1 MQFSARLFF
10 VLASFVCFFGCKN
23 RKAENC
29 STALPKTFSPVNGT
43 LLSYSK
49 TEPDTQKMVLV
60 PSGSFLMGN
69 EKNTVERSEDEQPT
83 IRKTVPRF
91 FMDSTEVTIGEFAQF
106 VRETNYKTMAEKSGS
121 SLVFHYAKK
130 KDIGENKLPWWKE
143 VKGVS
148 WQKPF
153 AEEQQNNQV
162 QENFPAVHVS
172 WYDAANYCA
181 WKGKRLPTETE
192 WEYAAVKGN
201 RATQPM
207 NIFQGQ
213 FPEKNTKADGFEFMA
228 PVKSFEPNT
237 IGLYDLQGNVWE
249 WCSDFYHAKY
259 YTFLSEDSL
268 HELPDSPP
276 KSYDPEEPF
285 AEKKVIRGGSFL
297 CNSSYCSGYRPTARM
312 KAPPSQTYIHVGFR
326 CVVGIAP

>member
-1 MQFSARLFF
+1 MQFSLKALVFLSIT
-10 VLASFVCFFGCKN
+10 VSTFGCKN
-23 RKAENC
+23 RNAENC
-29 STALPKTFSPVNGT
+29 STALPKTFSPISGT

-49 TEPDTQKMVLV
+49 TEPDTLKMVFV
-60 PSGSFLMGN
+60 PSGNFLMGN
-69 EKNTVERSEDEQPT
+69 EKNTIERSQDEQPAVEKT
-83 IRKTVPRF
+83 IHSF
-91 FMDSTEVTIGEFAQF
+91 YMDSTEVTIGEYARF
-106 VRETNYKTMAEKSGS
+106 VKATNYKTIAEKSGS
-121 SLVFHYAKK
+121 SLVFHYAST

-153 AEEQQNNQV
+153 AEEKQNNQV
-162 QENFPAVHVS
+162 QENFPAVHIS

-201 RATQPM
+201 KPSQPM
-207 NIFQGQ
+207 NIFQGK
-213 FPEKNTKADGFEFMA
+213 FPEKNTQADGFEFMA

-276 KSYDPEEPF
+276 KSYDPKEPF
-285 AEKKVIRGGSFL
+285 TEKRVIRGGSFL

-326 CVVGIAP
+326 CVADNTK